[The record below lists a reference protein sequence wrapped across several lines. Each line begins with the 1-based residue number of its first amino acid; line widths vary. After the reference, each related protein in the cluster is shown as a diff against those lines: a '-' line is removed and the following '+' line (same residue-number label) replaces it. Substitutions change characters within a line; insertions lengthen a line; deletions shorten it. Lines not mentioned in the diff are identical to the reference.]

1 MGSKRDG
8 PLFRV
13 VRSNGSDEE
22 LATAINYKIA
32 LAAWHA
38 AVAEYPADV
47 IELRHGARVVER
59 APAAR

>member
-1 MGSKRDG
+1 MGSKREG

-32 LAAWHA
+32 RAAWRA
-38 AVAEYPADV
+38 AVLEYPRDR

-59 APAAR
+59 AGPL